1 MLEHADGSGPPGVI
15 ISYNCDDYDCQP
27 DFVDR
32 LRAIAEDYPD
42 FVYLAPFPGMTAKLA
57 VTRRGKQVILD
68 EFDEQRIR
76 NFIEGG

>member
-1 MLEHADGSGPPGVI
+1 
-15 ISYNCDDYDCQP
+15 
-27 DFVDR
+27 
-32 LRAIAEDYPD
+32 
-42 FVYLAPFPGMTAKLA
+42 MTAKLA